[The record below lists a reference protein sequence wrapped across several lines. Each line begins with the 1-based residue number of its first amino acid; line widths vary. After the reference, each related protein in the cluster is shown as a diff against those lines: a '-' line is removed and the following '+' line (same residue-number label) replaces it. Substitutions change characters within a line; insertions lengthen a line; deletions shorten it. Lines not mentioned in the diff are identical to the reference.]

1 MMKEKLDILIKST
14 GHTATSFARL
24 LDVQPSGISHILSG
38 RNKPSFDFVVK
49 ILRAFPTINPDWLL
63 LGSVQMYRDG
73 VTSPIASSDNDAL
86 EDASLFEAA
95 KNIEMSEGGNLSEN
109 EFPSDFHQVQISST
123 PSRRIERVI
132 VLYADRSFES
142 YSAK

>member
-63 LGSVQMYRDG
+63 LGSDQMYRDG
-73 VTSPIASSDNDAL
+73 VTSPIVSSDKDAL
-86 EDASLFEAA
+86 EDVSLFDAA
-95 KNIEMSEGGNLSEN
+95 KNIEMSEGENLSEN
-109 EFPSDFHQVQISST
+109 ELPSDFRQVQISST

>member
-1 MMKEKLDILIKST
+1 MMKDKLDILIKST

-63 LGSVQMYRDG
+63 LGSDQMYRDG
-73 VTSPIASSDNDAL
+73 VTPPIASSGKDAL

-95 KNIEMSEGGNLSEN
+95 KNIEMSEGENLSEN
-109 EFPSDFHQVQISST
+109 ELPSDFHQVQITST

>member
-63 LGSVQMYRDG
+63 LGSDQMYRDG
-73 VTSPIASSDNDAL
+73 VTSPIAPSDKDAL

-95 KNIEMSEGGNLSEN
+95 KNIEMSEGENLSEN
-109 EFPSDFHQVQISST
+109 ELPSDFHQVQISST
-123 PSRRIERVI
+123 TSRRIERVI

>member
-63 LGSVQMYRDG
+63 LGSEQMYRDG

-95 KNIEMSEGGNLSEN
+95 KNIEMSEGENLSEN
-109 EFPSDFHQVQISST
+109 ELPSDFQQVQISST

>member
-1 MMKEKLDILIKST
+1 MKEKLEHLLREKQL
-14 GHTATSFARL
+14 TATSLARL
-24 LDVQPSGISHILSG
+24 LEIQPSGISHIMSG

-63 LGSVQMYRDG
+63 LGSDQMYRDG

-86 EDASLFEAA
+86 EDASLFDAA
-95 KNIEMSEGGNLSEN
+95 KNIEMSEGENLSEN
-109 EFPSDFHQVQISST
+109 ELPSDFHQVQISST

>member
-49 ILRAFPTINPDWLL
+49 ILRAFPTISPDWLL
-63 LGSVQMYRDG
+63 LGSDQMYRDG
-73 VTSPIASSDNDAL
+73 VTAPIASSDNDAL
-86 EDASLFEAA
+86 EDESLFEAA
-95 KNIEMSEGGNLSEN
+95 KNIEMSEGENLSEN
-109 EFPSDFHQVQISST
+109 ELPSDFHQVQISST